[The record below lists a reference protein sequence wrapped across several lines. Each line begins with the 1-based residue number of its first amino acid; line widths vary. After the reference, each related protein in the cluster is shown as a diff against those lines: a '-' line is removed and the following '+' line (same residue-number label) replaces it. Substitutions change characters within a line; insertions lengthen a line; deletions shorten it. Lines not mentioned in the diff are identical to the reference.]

1 MDTEVEPSA
10 PNETTTEIEE
20 TAASVETAAP
30 APDDL
35 PELPLG
41 LAPEIIATLKG
52 LTPGTYCLHRSWG
65 FGQIKEWDAD
75 SGKMVIDYLEKT
87 GHAMQFEYAAESL
100 TPLPDDH
107 ILSKKAIDLPGL
119 QAQAESDP
127 VDVVRCCIVS
137 LGTGAISAGIQEVL
151 SPDVIPADKWKKWW
165 DGAKRAMRKDGH
177 FYLPTKKS
185 EALTVLDAPS
195 AMGEKAIAGFDK
207 AMGVKQILA
216 ALQLVQKFWADI
228 KSDDIIDK
236 VVNVLND
243 AIANSPAAKQHELME
258 LAIARDDF
266 LVNAGRPA
274 DAGPLAV
281 VKLAPEDAEKLAD
294 LLDNLPSSKHGK
306 LLEAV
311 KEGRPDEWPTLF
323 PALLPRA
330 NSRTADVVVKS
341 FVEVDKGEEVKEA
354 VFRLLR
360 ERNVTCDFL
369 YWFCKNRADLFAEMY
384 EPQLILAILAVL
396 ERDQLS
402 DIRRGTKLYELVLGD
417 KELMAS
423 LLRDAPFEDVRDIT
437 RAIMLSPVF
446 EELDERSLLAK
457 IIKLYPD
464 VQSMVVGEETES
476 EDTSL
481 IVSWDSLENR
491 RLELEEIVKRKI
503 PENSKEIGIAREY
516 GDLKENHEFK
526 AAKETQ
532 AVLMRRKAEL
542 ESLLSRAEGTDFKG
556 ADTSAVNVGTIVAVK
571 DLDTG
576 EAKSFTVL
584 GAWDSDPAKGVVS
597 YQTPLARALLQKAV
611 GDVVEL
617 PTGEEDDTTHKVRIE
632 SIASYVTAQS

>member
-1 MDTEVEPSA
+1 MDTEVEQNA
-10 PNETTTEIEE
+10 P
-20 TAASVETAAP
+20 VETETVNEEAAAP
-30 APDDL
+30 SPAPATDL

-41 LAPEIIATLKG
+41 LPPEVVEKLKA
-52 LTPGTYCLHRSWG
+52 LTPETYCLHRSWG

-75 SGKMVIDYLEKT
+75 SGKMVIDYTEKA
-87 GHAMQFEYAAESL
+87 GHSMQFEYAAESL
-100 TPLPDDH
+100 VPLANDH
-107 ILSKKAIDLPGL
+107 ILAKKAIDLAAV
-119 QAQAESDP
+119 QAQAESEP
-127 VDVVRCCIVS
+127 LELVRCCIIS
-137 LGTGAISAGIQEVL
+137 LGNGATSAGIQEVL

-165 DGAKRAMRKDGH
+165 DATKRALRKDGH

-185 EALTVLDAPS
+185 EALTLLDAPS
-195 AMGEKAIAGFDK
+195 AMGEKALVDFDK
-207 AMGVKQILA
+207 AMGVKQILT
-216 ALQLVQKFWADI
+216 ALTLVQKFWSDI
-228 KSDDIIDK
+228 KSDEVIDK
-236 VVNVLND
+236 IVNVLNE
-243 AIANSPAAKQHELME
+243 AIANSPAAKEHELME

-266 LVNAGRPA
+266 LDNASRPA

-281 VKLAPEDAEKLAD
+281 VKLAPEDAEKMAD
-294 LLDNLPSSKHGK
+294 LLDMLPSSKHGK
-306 LLEAV
+306 LLEAI
-311 KEGRPDEWPTLF
+311 KEGRPEEWPVLF
-323 PALLPRA
+323 LALLHRA

-341 FVEVDKGEEVKEA
+341 FVEAGNGEEVKEA
-354 VFRLLR
+354 VNRLLR

-369 YWFCKNRADLFAEMY
+369 YWFCKNRSDLFAEMY
-384 EPQLILAILAVL
+384 EPQLLVAILAVL

-417 KELMAS
+417 KELIAH
-423 LLRDAPFEDVRDIT
+423 LLKDAPFEDVRDIT

-464 VQSMVVGEETES
+464 VQSMVVGDETET

-481 IVSWDSLENR
+481 IVSWESLENR
-491 RLELEEIVKRKI
+491 RQELEEIVQRKI

-526 AAKETQ
+526 AAKEMQ

-542 ESLLSRAEGTDFKG
+542 ESLLSRAEGTDFTG
-556 ADTSAVNVGTIVAVK
+556 ADTAAVNVGTIVAVK

-576 EAKSFTVL
+576 EGKSFTIL
-584 GAWDSDPAKGVVS
+584 GAWDSDPVTGVVS
-597 YQTPLARALLQKAV
+597 YLTPLARALLQKTI

-632 SIASYVTAQS
+632 SISAYVPAAN